1 MVPRRARG
9 ARCGRRRRRWSDH
22 RSAPEPRPRA
32 VRRLPIADLREL
44 RRARGPRERGGARG
58 RARCPR
64 RGAGLKVS
72 IAGLGLIGGSLALAL
87 KTRHRVS
94 GFDIDASTREAAL
107 AAGIDVVGALEAL
120 LPADAVIVATP
131 MAAIVPTLASLAQR
145 SGAAVLLDVASVR
158 APVEAFAKS
167 APNGCRIVGLHPMA
181 GRSGSGFAAAS
192 AKMLELRPFL
202 VVPTV
207 RSDTASMAIAGALA
221 RDAGG
226 EVTVCSAA
234 QHDRI
239 VAVLSALPLAFASAL
254 ALAGAETV
262 DGNLAALSG
271 PGFGDSTRLAL
282 TSPDL
287 GSAMLLAN
295 ARNVRGALER
305 ARMILDEVDRAI
317 AAGDFAALSA
327 ILERAAQARRRLS

>member
-1 MVPRRARG
+1 VN
-9 ARCGRRRRRWSDH
+9 
-22 RSAPEPRPRA
+22 
-32 VRRLPIADLREL
+32 
-44 RRARGPRERGGARG
+44 
-58 RARCPR
+58 
-64 RGAGLKVS
+64 VS
-72 IAGLGLIGGSLALAL
+72 VAGLGLIGGSLALAL
-87 KTRHRVS
+87 KTRHRVT
-94 GFDIDASTREAAL
+94 GFDIDASTRDAAL
-107 AAGIDVVGALEAL
+107 AAGIDVVGALDAL

-131 MAAIVPTLASLAQR
+131 IAAIVPTLEALASRA
-145 SGAAVLLDVASVR
+145 GTAVLLDVASVR
-158 APVEAFAKS
+158 APVEVFAAS
-167 APNGCRIVGLHPMA
+167 APASCRIVGFHPMA

-192 AKMLELRPFL
+192 AELLELRPFL

-207 RSDTASMAIAGALA
+207 RSDTAAMALAGALA

-254 ALAGAETV
+254 ALTGAETV

-282 TSPDL
+282 TAPDL

-295 ARNVRGALER
+295 AQNVRGALER
-305 ARMILDEVDRAI
+305 ARKVLDDVDRAI
-317 AAGDFAALSA
+317 AAGDVAALSA

>member
-1 MVPRRARG
+1 
-9 ARCGRRRRRWSDH
+9 
-22 RSAPEPRPRA
+22 
-32 VRRLPIADLREL
+32 LN
-44 RRARGPRERGGARG
+44 
-58 RARCPR
+58 
-64 RGAGLKVS
+64 VS

-94 GFDIDASTREAAL
+94 GFDIDASTRDAAL
-107 AAGIDVVGALEAL
+107 AAGIDVVGALDAL

-131 MAAIVPTLASLAQR
+131 MAAIVPTLAALAPR

-158 APVEAFAKS
+158 GPVEAFAAS
-167 APNGCRIVGLHPMA
+167 APAGCRIVGLHPMA

-192 AKMLELRPFL
+192 AELLELRPFL

-207 RSDTASMAIAGALA
+207 RSDTASMALAGALA

-226 EVTVCSAA
+226 EVTVCSAV

-239 VAVLSALPLAFASAL
+239 VAVLSALPLALASAL
-254 ALAGAETV
+254 TITAADTV

-282 TSPDL
+282 TSSDL
-287 GSAMLLAN
+287 GSALLLAN
-295 ARNVRGALER
+295 AANVRAGLER
-305 ARMILDEVDRAI
+305 VRAILYEMDRAI
-317 AAGDFAALSA
+317 ETGDVTAVKALLA
-327 ILERAAQARRRLS
+327 RAAEARRRLV

>member
-1 MVPRRARG
+1 
-9 ARCGRRRRRWSDH
+9 
-22 RSAPEPRPRA
+22 
-32 VRRLPIADLREL
+32 LN
-44 RRARGPRERGGARG
+44 
-58 RARCPR
+58 
-64 RGAGLKVS
+64 VS

-87 KTRHRVS
+87 RTRHRVT
-94 GFDIDASTREAAL
+94 GFDIDARTRDAAL
-107 AAGIDVVGALEAL
+107 AAGIDVVGALDAL

-131 MAAIVPTLASLAQR
+131 IAAIVPTLEALAPR
-145 SGAAVLLDVASVR
+145 AGAAVLLDVASVR
-158 APVEAFAKS
+158 APVEAFAAS
-167 APNGCRIVGLHPMA
+167 APAGCRIVGLHPMA

-192 AKMLELRPFL
+192 AALLELRTFL
-202 VVPTV
+202 IVPTV
-207 RSDTASMAIAGALA
+207 RSDTAAMALAGALA

-254 ALAGAETV
+254 ALTGAETV

-282 TSPDL
+282 TAPDL

-295 ARNVRGALER
+295 AQNVRDALER
-305 ARMILDEVDRAI
+305 ARKVLDDVDRAI
-317 AAGDFAALSA
+317 AAGDFAALNA
-327 ILERAAQARRRLS
+327 ILERAAEARRRLS

>member
-1 MVPRRARG
+1 MN
-9 ARCGRRRRRWSDH
+9 
-22 RSAPEPRPRA
+22 
-32 VRRLPIADLREL
+32 
-44 RRARGPRERGGARG
+44 
-58 RARCPR
+58 
-64 RGAGLKVS
+64 VS
-72 IAGLGLIGGSLALAL
+72 VAGLGLIGGSLALAL
-87 KTRHRVS
+87 KMRHRVT
-94 GFDIDASTREAAL
+94 GFDIDASTRDAAL
-107 AAGIDVVGALEAL
+107 AAGIEVVGALDAL
-120 LPADAVIVATP
+120 LPADVVIVATP
-131 MAAIVPTLASLAQR
+131 IAAIVPTLEALASRA
-145 SGAAVLLDVASVR
+145 GTAVLLDVASVR
-158 APVEAFAKS
+158 APVEVFAAS
-167 APNGCRIVGLHPMA
+167 APAGCRIVGFHPMA

-192 AKMLELRPFL
+192 AELLELRPFL

-207 RSDTASMAIAGALA
+207 RSDTAAMAVAGALA

-254 ALAGAETV
+254 ALTGAETV

-282 TSPDL
+282 TAPDL

-295 ARNVRGALER
+295 AQNVRGALER
-305 ARMILDEVDRAI
+305 ARKVLDDVDRAI
-317 AAGDFAALSA
+317 AAGDVAALSA